1 MRKHSRT
8 SLSIIFLVFS
18 MSLVIFSENTV
29 AQTSTPVFFHAS
41 QLRTDLSIFGLSG
54 SERIYERADSNLPGR
69 QSPVTE
75 TLSAQI
81 QSSRLAEIGIK
92 FQQNAYVAYVAWLLP
107 LFSDVKVDGD
117 VQINVWMSSADDPG
131 LGSAYFFAIA
141 DVNPRNL
148 RDIQV
153 LWYDSVGGVGN
164 LIGSSPKL
172 LSTRDLGRPFR
183 ISNHQFAAGRS
194 LAFFTGAGSIRQ
206 GWQFSVFFDSQDR
219 NSGAIVPSV
228 LVQTLSTTMLTA
240 STSSASTSVSA
251 TSSYTASSGSS
262 SVPPVTY
269 RIPFQGMKLAY
280 YSETTDALM
289 QRTGLSAKGWVT
301 LLFHDLSATAAKMDI
316 GIEGTAT
323 QSGQTIPVR
332 VGQIV
337 DFPTDRETLVFLRLG
352 GQRSLTIYAGPSGV
366 AIPSLPGF
374 SVDLTRTWNLQDET
388 VARIQLG
395 SFSTYRYRT
404 TILSVPAPGGGI
416 ADLDF
421 FAYYEKT
428 AQVLVYGEIYAAQ
441 TGGSALVEKVELRE
455 TNVQLPTAPSPTQCV
470 IATAAY
476 GSELAGPVQF
486 LREFRDNDVK
496 STNIGRAFMEA
507 FDKWYYS
514 WAPSIAQTIQRD
526 IELRSLTRIILLP
539 LIGSLYLSHAAFNI
553 LTPLNQEV
561 AVLSAGIL
569 ASSLIGIVY
578 LTPLACI
585 LARSSGRKITLRT
598 LMYLA
603 VFGVAV
609 TFYATLSQGASGVLE
624 NLTSVTAVE
633 FVLLAPAAL
642 TRKLLG

>member
-18 MSLVIFSENTV
+18 VSLIVLSENTV
-29 AQTSTPVFFHAS
+29 AETSTAVFFHAN
-41 QLRTDLSIFGLSG
+41 QLRTDLSLFGVSS
-54 SERIYERADSNLPGR
+54 SERFYERADTNPPSR

-81 QSSRLAEIGIK
+81 QSSRLPEIGIQ
-92 FQQNAYVAYVAWLLP
+92 FQQNAYVAYVTWLLP
-107 LFSDVKVDGD
+107 LFSDVKADGD

-131 LGSAYFFAIA
+131 LGSAYFFALA

-148 RDIQV
+148 RDNFQI

-164 LIGSSPKL
+164 QIGSSPKL
-172 LSTRDLGRPFR
+172 FSTRDTGRPFR

-194 LAFFTGAGSIRQ
+194 LAFFAGAGSIKQ

-219 NSGAIVPSV
+219 NSGAIIPSV
-228 LVQTLSTTMLTA
+228 LVQTLSTTT
-240 STSSASTSVSA
+240 STSSASTSVFA
-251 TSSYTASSGSS
+251 TSSYTAPSS
-262 SVPPVTY
+262 SSAQPVTY
-269 RIPFQGMKLAY
+269 RIPFQRMKLAY

-301 LLFHDLSATAAKMDI
+301 LLFHDLSATTAKMDI

-323 QSGQTIPVR
+323 QGGQTIPVR
-332 VGQIV
+332 IGQTV
-337 DFPTDRETLVFLRLG
+337 DFPTDRDTLAFLRLG
-352 GQRSLTIYAGPSGV
+352 GQKSLTIYAGASGV

-374 SVDLTRTWNLQDET
+374 AFDLTRAWNLQDET

-404 TILSVPAPGGGI
+404 TILAVPAPGGGT

-421 FAYYEKT
+421 YTYYEKT
-428 AQVLVYGEIYAAQ
+428 TQVLVYGEVFAAQ
-441 TGGSALVEKVELRE
+441 AGASALIEKVELRE
-455 TNVQLPTAPSPTQCV
+455 TNVQLPPATSSPQCV

-476 GSELAGPVQF
+476 GSELAAPVQV
-486 LREFRDNDVK
+486 LREFRDNEVK
-496 STNIGRAFMEA
+496 STSIGRAFMEA

-514 WAPSIAQTIQRD
+514 WAPSVAQVIHRD
-526 IELRSLTRIILLP
+526 TELQSLTRIIILP
-539 LIGSLYLSHAAFNI
+539 LISSLYLGHAVFNTLLPI
-553 LTPLNQEV
+553 NREI

-569 ASSLIGIVY
+569 VSSLIGIVY
-578 LTPLACI
+578 LTPLAYL
-585 LARSSGRKITLRT
+585 LARLNRRKITLRT
-598 LMYLA
+598 IIYLA
-603 VFGVAV
+603 LFGVAL

-624 NLTSVTAVE
+624 NLTAATAVE
-633 FVLLAPAAL
+633 FVLLAPVAL
-642 TRKLLG
+642 TRKLHG